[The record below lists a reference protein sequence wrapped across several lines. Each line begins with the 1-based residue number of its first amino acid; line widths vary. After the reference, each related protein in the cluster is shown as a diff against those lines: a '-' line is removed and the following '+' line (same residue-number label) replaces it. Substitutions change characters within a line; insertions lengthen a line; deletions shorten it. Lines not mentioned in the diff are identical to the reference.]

1 MARSLFTTLSF
12 KISSNVA
19 STQRTWLLVT
29 TKKSKNTVRI
39 RFCCGTS
46 CFSEGGKKLSK
57 FVYRNIDIFIEKI
70 CQLIFALGND
80 ICQHSRLYRK
90 KYRFHT
96 AINFTITYHDDDFR
110 PVS

>member
-70 CQLIFALGND
+70 CQLLFSLLETIFANIRVYIERNID
-80 ICQHSRLYRK
+80 FIRLL
-90 KYRFHT
+90 
-96 AINFTITYHDDDFR
+96 I
-110 PVS
+110 SL